1 MRFIMARKNSRR
13 LLVLSAAGLAML
25 ACAGTGLA
33 GALVLEPTKAEDS
46 IQSTAQ
52 VLGLVPADDGDQ
64 VEALLSAPV
73 KRLKQIVPK
82 PASQKLANV
91 PVPTTK
97 PKRAFKPILTEDS
110 MVPDLAPD
118 LAKADMDKVA
128 AVMARL
134 EPASFA
140 PDTHPAESR
149 VPIPTRKPDFVSPN
163 LGAAPVLKPAPVA
176 QTLDPLSTVDADLY
190 KQVFTAQAAGDWTTA
205 NGLMGQLKDQ
215 RLRGHVLFQRY
226 MHPTYKA
233 SFAEL
238 QAWMSQY
245 SDLPGADKVYKLAS
259 LRKTAGAGNIAA
271 SHNQIGVSAGM
282 LKVIAAAGNQYQS
295 DKDLSRAQT
304 LDINQLVSS
313 VRDDISRGAP
323 SKALRRLTNDKAA
336 KLMDDVEYDQ
346 LRSQIASGFLLLGKP
361 DDAKSLA
368 VASANRSGAKAPL
381 AGWTGGL
388 AAWREKDYP
397 LAAKLFEQVAQSP
410 YTSAWMNSA
419 GAYWASRAHMRA
431 GNSKQVSI
439 WLKESARH
447 PRTFYGMIATRAL
460 GWDFDFDWAA
470 PEFNKADFAKLGKIP
485 AAWRAMALVQAGQNH
500 LAEAELLQINSET
513 DPSVK
518 GALLAYTQQVN
529 LPSLAMRIA
538 NNTIRTNGKLYDG
551 ALYPLLPWQPKDG
564 YIIDRALIFA
574 IIRQESKFNT
584 WAESASGATGLMQIM
599 PTTASYVEGTRD
611 FTDRAEHHTLKDPET
626 NLEIGQKY
634 VSQLLTQ
641 DGVNNDLLSLA
652 IAYNA
657 GPGNLRK
664 WKKTLADIDDPL
676 LFIEMIPMAETR
688 NYVERVMANYWIY
701 RLRLNQPMPS
711 LDSVAEGKWAM
722 YDPVEDRGGATVR
735 LGFVNLPKTFK
746 VAGN

>member
-1 MRFIMARKNSRR
+1 M
-13 LLVLSAAGLAML
+13 AAGLTMM

-33 GALVLEPTKAEDS
+33 GAMAPEPTKADS

-52 VLGLVPADDGDQ
+52 VLGLVPVAAGDQ
-64 VEALLSAPV
+64 VEALLNAPV
-73 KRLKQIVPK
+73 KRLQAN
-82 PASQKLANV
+82 PAKAAAAAKSKTQKLANV
-91 PVPTTK
+91 PVPAVK
-97 PKRAFKPILTEDS
+97 PKRTFSPVLTEDS
-110 MVPDLAPD
+110 IVPDLS
-118 LAKADMDKVA
+118 KVDMDKAA
-128 AVMARL
+128 AVMAKL

-140 PDTHPAESR
+140 PETHPAESR
-149 VPIPTRKPDFVSPN
+149 VPVPARKPDYISPN
-163 LGAAPVLKPAPVA
+163 LGVTPLPKTAPVA
-176 QTLDPLSTVDADLY
+176 QNLDPLSTNDADLY
-190 KQVFTAQAAGDWTTA
+190 KQIFTAQAGGDWNTA
-205 NGLMGQLKDQ
+205 NTLLGQLKDQ

-238 QAWMSQY
+238 QTWMQQY
-245 SDLPGADKVYKLAS
+245 SDLPGADKIYKLAS
-259 LRKTAGAGNIAA
+259 LRKTAGAGAITDA
-271 SHNQIGVSAGM
+271 HNQIGVSAAM
-282 LKVIAAAGNQYQS
+282 LKIIAANGNEYES
-295 DKDLSRAQT
+295 EKDLSRAQAR
-304 LDINQLVSS
+304 DVDQLVNN
-313 VRDDISRGAP
+313 VRSDISHGSP
-323 SKALRRLTNDKAA
+323 SKALRRLTNASAA
-336 KLMDDVEYDQ
+336 KLMDNVEYDQ
-346 LRSQIASGFLLLGKP
+346 LRSQIASGFLLMGKP
-361 DDAKSLA
+361 EDAKALA
-368 VASANRSGAKAPL
+368 IASASRSGAKAPL

-388 AAWREKDYP
+388 AAWREKDYAT
-397 LAAKLFEQVAQSP
+397 AAKLFEQVAQSP

-431 GNSKQVSI
+431 GNSKAVSL

-460 GWDFDFDWAA
+460 GWDFDFDWSS
-470 PEFNKADFAKLGKIP
+470 PEFTKADFTKLVKIP

-538 NNTIRTNGKLYDG
+538 NNSVRSNGKLYDA

-564 YIIDRALIFA
+564 YTIDRALIFA

-584 WAESASGATGLMQIM
+584 WAESGSGATGLMQLM
-599 PTTASYVEGTRD
+599 PSTASYVEGTRD
-611 FTDRAEHHTLKDPET
+611 FTDRAEAHTLKDPET

-652 IAYNA
+652 VAYNA

-664 WKKTLADIDDPL
+664 WKKTLSDIDDPL

-735 LGFVNLPKTFK
+735 LGFSMLPKTFK